1 MYLAKSDA
9 FDINAMPIKVGR
21 IRISFTPPLWTKG
34 PDTELPDADAD
45 ADADTADIAASDAD
59 GFVQTLDIGG
69 GRVTIVTKGGYRL
82 RVYVDANAPVL
93 RVAGSHAVGFSAT
106 AKLELYNM
114 DANWVRNFTR
124 PVKKK
129 EQAKNKQTCKR
140 TQTHQILSGTHQSPT
155 DLPKK

>member
-45 ADADTADIAASDAD
+45 ADADTADTAASDAD

-93 RVAGSHAVGFSAT
+93 RVAGSHVEGFRAT

-124 PVKKK
+124 PVK
-129 EQAKNKQTCKR
+129 NKR
-140 TQTHQILSGTHQSPT
+140 TSKHANARKHTKSSQARTSHPPIYLR
-155 DLPKK
+155 